1 MDHQAIAQMLG
12 NYGEFFGAIAVVVTL
27 IYLAGQLKQNT
38 SALRSST
45 YEAWNQA
52 TSSWAE
58 YAATHAPAIA
68 AVEEKS
74 DWDTLSPVEMLVYT
88 GFVMKTFYMI
98 EAAYL
103 HHRAGA
109 MDDDV
114 FDARIAGYKVYLDAN
129 PMLRMSWKITRSTG
143 AISYTPKFMDF
154 LERKIPS
161 LISD

>member
-1 MDHQAIAQMLG
+1 MDHQTFAQLLG

-27 IYLAGQLKQNT
+27 IYLAGQLRQNT
-38 SALRSST
+38 NALRSST

-52 TSSWAE
+52 TSGWAE
-58 YAATHAPAIA
+58 YAATHATAIA
-68 AVEEKS
+68 AIEEKS
-74 DWDTLSPVEMLVYT
+74 NWDTLSSEEMIVYN
-88 GFVMKTFYMI
+88 GLVMKTFYTI

-129 PMLRMSWKITRSTG
+129 PMLRMSWRDTRTTG
-143 AISYTPKFMDF
+143 TINYTPEFMDF

-161 LISD
+161 LITD